1 MARSLTVLFR
11 RDPTRDR
18 QRGSISFEG
27 YEILWPD
34 GKPVTTGLNAFC
46 YHGQRLLGL
55 GRHLAGRHERLLRL
69 ICFPLKSREDN
80 LTRLP
85 GHRVRRFFL
94 HRQGNV
100 GRMHFLDGTPTD
112 TVFEIGRDEP
122 QVLRWIGL
130 PGLLEGQQ
138 QWFDLAAAPADLE
151 SFTSPPPLQYT
162 PGRTSTF
169 A

>member
-18 QRGSISFEG
+18 QRGSIHFEG

-34 GKPVTTGLNAFC
+34 GRPIATGLNAFC

-69 ICFPLKSREDN
+69 LFFPLQSREDD

-94 HRQGNV
+94 QRQGNL
-100 GRMHFLDGTPTD
+100 GRMHFLDGTPTE

-122 QVLRWIGL
+122 RVLRWVGL
-130 PGLLEGQQ
+130 PSLRDGQR
-138 QWFDLAAAPADLE
+138 QWFDLAAAPADVEALP
-151 SFTSPPPLQYT
+151 SLPPLLY
-162 PGRTSTF
+162 